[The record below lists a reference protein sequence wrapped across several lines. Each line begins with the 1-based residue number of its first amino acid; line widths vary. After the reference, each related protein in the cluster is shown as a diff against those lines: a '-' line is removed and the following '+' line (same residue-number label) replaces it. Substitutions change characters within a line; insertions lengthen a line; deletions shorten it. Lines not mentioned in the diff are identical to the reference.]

1 MYPAAFTPNGSYL
14 TDEISWLI
22 FCFPVIDSL
31 FWIAK
36 QLLPKSQRSATKFAT
51 GFLMIINYLMDY
63 GLSCNARKFV
73 NQGGV
78 KTDV

>member
-1 MYPAAFTPNGSYL
+1 MYPAAFSPKWFLSYN
-14 TDEISWLI
+14 EISWLI
-22 FCFPVIDSL
+22 FYFPVIDSL

-73 NQGGV
+73 NQGGA